1 MKRVMFVAM
10 VGLFAAGWM
19 TTVQKLGE
27 NPANY
32 KRLVA
37 EAQKYEGE
45 ELYVRAIENYKA
57 ALEYQPDNKEIQ
69 VSIAKNY
76 LAVGDESAYTSRM
89 NSVIESNDYP
99 VSEVSMLADYY
110 IEKGRNESA
119 ISLLQK
125 ALKRHSKE
133 EELLSR
139 YGKVRYTYNNLYV
152 SAQEIGQIV
161 NDVCQWKG
169 YDPGW

>member
-1 MKRVMFVAM
+1 MKRVRFVAM

-57 ALEYQPDNKEIQ
+57 ALEYQPDEFCDREQ
-69 VSIAKNY
+69 
-76 LAVGDESAYTSRM
+76 
-89 NSVIESNDYP
+89 
-99 VSEVSMLADYY
+99 
-110 IEKGRNESA
+110 
-119 ISLLQK
+119 
-125 ALKRHSKE
+125 
-133 EELLSR
+133 
-139 YGKVRYTYNNLYV
+139 
-152 SAQEIGQIV
+152 
-161 NDVCQWKG
+161 
-169 YDPGW
+169 